1 LKRLKLKVN
10 LAIAF
15 VAFIVLLVLS
25 IFNTAYDKEKNME
38 SIKLD
43 QSEIIDLFKENEN
56 KFYAMNMNTFIV
68 INY

>member
-1 LKRLKLKVN
+1 MKLKVN